1 MRAQQLPA
9 FKIMTIIGFFVM
21 TSCKEAIQRT
31 ALEEVS
37 SSRELGEKHAID
49 AFLEACL
56 QDTSNF
62 TTLGM
67 TQCDIEA
74 YERWEHRMDSVS
86 EALHN
91 MLPIHIRYQFDES
104 QQRWEEYFE
113 AQNDFSDAL
122 FSQSEGTMY
131 ITIRVHNQL
140 EILRERTLLLESFLK
155 EAEMFQKE
163 GY

>member
-1 MRAQQLPA
+1 
-9 FKIMTIIGFFVM
+9 M
-21 TSCKEAIQRT
+21 TSCKDTTQRV
-31 ALEEVS
+31 ESEVGS
-37 SSRELGEKHAID
+37 TLKAPVEKHTID

-67 TQCDIEA
+67 TQCHIEA

-86 EALHN
+86 EALN
-91 MLPIHIRYQFDES
+91 GMLPENIRYQFEES
-104 QQRWEEYFE
+104 QQRWDAYFE

-131 ITIRVHNQL
+131 IPIRLNNQVK
-140 EILRERTLLLESFLK
+140 ILRERTLLLEAFLK
-155 EAEMFQKE
+155 EAEMLYKE